1 MPKTEN
7 EKIAEVLAD
16 AGQTL
21 RKVASERDGA
31 LEENRQLKQK
41 LASVETRLTCEK
53 VAAEMHEK
61 GLRQDTEFP
70 DLVDDLEKAASEGRL
85 PVIME
90 AVKMAAP
97 NMGNHFSI
105 NNDEASGTGMS
116 DLEAYLVG
124 NVG

>member
-1 MPKTEN
+1 MKN
-7 EKIAEVLAD
+7 QQKIAQVLAD

-31 LEENRQLKQK
+31 LVENVQLRQK
-41 LASVETRLTCEK
+41 LASVKTRLMCEK

-61 GLRQDTEFP
+61 GLRHDTEFP
-70 DLVDDLEKAASEGRL
+70 ELVDDLEKAASEGRL

-105 NNDEASGTGMS
+105 NHDESSGDGMS
-116 DLEAYLVG
+116 DFEAYLVG

>member
-1 MPKTEN
+1 MKEQ
-7 EKIAEVLAD
+7 EKIARVLAD

-21 RKVASERDGA
+21 RKVAAERD
-31 LEENRQLKQK
+31 EKVVENAQLREK
-41 LASVETRLTCEK
+41 LSSVETRLMCEK

-61 GLRQDTEFP
+61 GLRHDTEFP
-70 DLVDDLEKAASEGRL
+70 ELVDDLEKAASEGRL

-97 NMGNHFSI
+97 NMGSHFSI
-105 NNDEASGTGMS
+105 NSDEAAGVGMS
-116 DLEAYLVG
+116 DLESYLVG

>member
-1 MPKTEN
+1 MTEN
-7 EKIAEVLAD
+7 EKIAQVLAD

-21 RKVASERDGA
+21 RKVASERDVA
-31 LEENRQLKQK
+31 IAENTELKEK
-41 LASVETRLTCEK
+41 LASVETRLLCEK

-61 GLRQDTEFP
+61 GLRHDTEFP
-70 DLVDDLEKAASEGRL
+70 ELVDDLEKAASEGKL
-85 PVIME
+85 PVIQE

-105 NNDEASGTGMS
+105 NNDEVSSAGAMS

>member
-1 MPKTEN
+1 MREQ
-7 EKIAEVLAD
+7 EKIARVLAD
-16 AGQTL
+16 AGNTL

-31 LEENRQLKQK
+31 LEENGRLKQK
-41 LASVETRLTCEK
+41 LASVETRLVCEK

-61 GLRQDTEFP
+61 GLRHDTEFP
-70 DLVDDLEKAASEGRL
+70 ELVDDLEKAASEGRL

-97 NMGNHFSI
+97 NMGSHFSI
-105 NNDEASGTGMS
+105 NNDEAAGVGMS
-116 DLEAYLVG
+116 DFEAYLVG

>member
-1 MPKTEN
+1 MSRQQQ
-7 EKIAEVLAD
+7 KIARVLAD

-31 LEENRQLKQK
+31 MAENGQLRQK
-41 LASVETRLTCEK
+41 LASVETRLMCEK
-53 VAAEMHEK
+53 IAAEMHEK
-61 GLRQDTEFP
+61 GLRHDIEFP
-70 DLVDDLEKAASEGRL
+70 ELVDDLEKSASEGKL

-105 NNDEASGTGMS
+105 NNDEASGIGMS
-116 DLEAYLVG
+116 DFEAYLVG

>member
-1 MPKTEN
+1 MREQQ
-7 EKIAEVLAD
+7 KIARVLAD
-16 AGQTL
+16 AGNTL
-21 RKVASERDGA
+21 RKVASERDSA
-31 LEENRQLKQK
+31 IAENAQLKSK
-41 LASVETRLTCEK
+41 LASVETRLMCEK

-61 GLRQDTEFP
+61 GLRHDKEFP
-70 DLVDDLEKAASEGRL
+70 DLVDDLEKAASEGKL

-105 NNDEASGTGMS
+105 NNDEAAGIGMS
-116 DLEAYLVG
+116 DFEAYLVG